1 MAFQQVGNLEFMLT
15 WGPVLRGNCGA
26 RHDPSVRKGGHDNEV
41 LERGSLT
48 MPANLPPT
56 YYEAEKRL
64 REARTVQEK
73 SEILEEMLTIMP
85 KHKGTDKLRAD
96 LRKRIAKLKDEAQQ
110 KKGGA
115 RRESYII
122 EKEGAAQVV
131 VIGPPNAGKSSLIA
145 SLTNARPEVAEFPH
159 STWKPTPGM
168 APYENMKF
176 QLVDTP
182 PISKEFM
189 DPWMSD
195 LMRRAD
201 ILLIL
206 LDIHSDPLQGLEE
219 TLTLLAGLRIFPEGF
234 PVPPDLKKSP
244 IIKRVLLVMNK
255 VDGAAE
261 EEDYRAF
268 LELSETGLCCLPIS
282 LKNGYHLDQLLK
294 EIFRLS
300 DIIRV
305 YTKAPGKEPNREAP
319 FVLAREST
327 LEDLASKIHK
337 DFVSN
342 LKFAKIWGKAV
353 FDGQMVQKDHI
364 LIDEDV
370 VELHL

>member
-1 MAFQQVGNLEFMLT
+1 
-15 WGPVLRGNCGA
+15 
-26 RHDPSVRKGGHDNEV
+26 
-41 LERGSLT
+41 

-64 REARTVQEK
+64 REARTVQER

-115 RRESYII
+115 RRESYFI

-131 VIGPPNAGKSSLIA
+131 VIGPPNVGKSSLIA

-168 APYENMKF
+168 APYENIKF

-189 DPWMSD
+189 DPWMTD

-201 ILLIL
+201 ILLLL
-206 LDIHSDPLQGLEE
+206 LDVHSDPLQGLEE
-219 TLTLLAGLRIFPEGF
+219 TLDLLAELRIFPKGF
-234 PVPPDLKKSP
+234 PIPPDLKKSP
-244 IIKRVLLVMNK
+244 ITKRMLLVVNK
-255 VDGAAE
+255 VDGAVE

-268 LELSETGLCCLPIS
+268 LELSETRLPCLPVS

-294 EIFRLS
+294 EIFRVS
-300 DIIRV
+300 DIVRV

-319 FVLAREST
+319 FVLPREST

-337 DFVSN
+337 DFVSK

-364 LIDEDV
+364 LIDGDV

>member
-1 MAFQQVGNLEFMLT
+1 
-15 WGPVLRGNCGA
+15 
-26 RHDPSVRKGGHDNEV
+26 
-41 LERGSLT
+41 

-96 LRKRIAKLKDEAQQ
+96 LRKRIARLKDEAQQ

-115 RRESYII
+115 RRESYVI
-122 EKEGAAQVV
+122 EKEGAVQVV
-131 VIGPPNAGKSSLIA
+131 VIGPPNVGKSSLIA

-168 APYENMKF
+168 APFENIKF

-182 PISKEFM
+182 PISREFM
-189 DPWMSD
+189 DPWMAD
-195 LMRRAD
+195 LMRRAEM
-201 ILLIL
+201 LLIL
-206 LDIHSDPLQGLEE
+206 LDIHTDPLQGMEE
-219 TLTLLAGLRIFPEGF
+219 TLNLLAGLRIFPEGF
-234 PVPPDLKKSP
+234 SVPSDLKKSP
-244 IIKRVLLVMNK
+244 IIKKVLLAVNK

-268 LELSETGLCCLPIS
+268 IELSETGLPRLPIS
-282 LKNGYHLDQLLK
+282 VKNGYHLDQLLK

-305 YTKAPGKEPNREAP
+305 YTKAPGKEPNRAAP
-319 FVLAREST
+319 FVLPREST
-327 LEDLASKIHK
+327 LGDLASKVHK
-337 DFVSN
+337 DFVSK
-342 LKFAKIWGKAV
+342 LKFAKIWGKSV